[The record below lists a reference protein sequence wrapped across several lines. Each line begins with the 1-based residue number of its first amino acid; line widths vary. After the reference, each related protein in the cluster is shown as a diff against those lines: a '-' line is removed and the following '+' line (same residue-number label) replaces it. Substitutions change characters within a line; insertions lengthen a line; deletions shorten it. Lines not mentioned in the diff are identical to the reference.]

1 MFYHILYPLVRVNI
15 IFNVFQYITF
25 RAIGAFVTA
34 LILCFIF
41 GPKIIKSLKKHQV
54 TENISNLLPATHMKK
69 KGTPTMGGIIIGLGL
84 IVSSLLWNNLTNP
97 YVLIALLVTLWLGG
111 LGFLD
116 DYLKNVRHI
125 EQGLVE
131 KYKIA
136 GQLVLGILIAV
147 TLYFGYQ
154 QSHSI
159 TYISIPFLKDASI
172 SLGVFFIPFVALFI
186 TFYSNAVNL
195 TDGLDGLAAGTI
207 ALVAFGLGVMA
218 YVKGNIVI
226 ADYLK
231 LEFISDAGELTVF
244 TTAIIGSI
252 LGFLWFNIKPAQVF
266 MGDTGAL
273 SMGGVLAVM
282 AILLKEEIFFVLI
295 GLVFVVE
302 AFSSLV
308 QRYYYRHTR
317 IKHGEGKRILLCAPL
332 HHHYELK
339 GWSESQIVIRFWIVT
354 MLLTAIGLATLKLR

>member
-1 MFYHILYPLVRVNI
+1 MFYHILYPLVRIHIV
-15 IFNVFQYITF
+15 FNVFQYITF
-25 RAIGAFVTA
+25 RAIGAFITA
-34 LILCFIF
+34 LIICFIF
-41 GPKIIKSLKKHQV
+41 GPKIIKSLSKHQV
-54 TENISNLLPATHMKK
+54 TENINDLLPATHLKK
-69 KGTPTMGGIIIGLGL
+69 KGTPTMGGIIVGLGL
-84 IVSSLLWNNLTNP
+84 IISSLLWNNLTNP
-97 YVLIALLVTLWLGG
+97 YVLIVLLVTLWLGG

-116 DYLKNVRHI
+116 DYLKNVRHV

-131 KYKIA
+131 KYKIS

-147 TLYFGYQ
+147 ALYFGYQ

-159 TYISIPFLKDASI
+159 TYINVPFLKDTSV

-207 ALVAFGLGVMA
+207 ALVAFGLGVMS
-218 YVKGNIVI
+218 YVKGHIVI

-231 LEFISDAGELTVF
+231 LEFISEAGELTVF
-244 TTAIIGSI
+244 TAAIIGAI

-282 AILLKEEIFFVLI
+282 AILLKEEIFFVMI
-295 GLVFVVE
+295 SLVFVIE
-302 AFSSLV
+302 AVSSLV
-308 QRYYYRHTR
+308 QRYYFKHTR
-317 IKHGEGKRILLCAPL
+317 IKYGEGKRVLLCAPL

-339 GWSESQIVIRFWIVT
+339 GWSESQIVIRFWIIT

>member
-1 MFYHILYPLVRVNI
+1 MFYHILYPLVKVHT

-34 LILCFIF
+34 LLLCFIF
-41 GPKIIKSLKKHQV
+41 GPKIIKSLRKHQF
-54 TENISNLLPATHMKK
+54 TENISELLPESHQKK

-84 IVSSLLWNNLTNP
+84 IISSLLWNNLTNP

-116 DYLKNVRHI
+116 DYLKNVRHMK
-125 EQGLVE
+125 EGLVE

-136 GQLVLGILIAV
+136 GQLVLGILIAI

-154 QSHSI
+154 QSHLI
-159 TYISIPFLKDASI
+159 TYISVPFLKDTSI

-186 TFYSNAVNL
+186 TFYSNAVNI

-207 ALVAFGLGVMA
+207 ALVAFGLGVMC
-218 YVKGNIVI
+218 YVKGHIVI

-231 LEFISDAGELTVF
+231 LEFISESAELTVF

-252 LGFLWFNIKPAQVF
+252 LGFLWFNIKPAHVF

-273 SMGGVLAVM
+273 SMGGILAVL
-282 AILLKEEIFFVLI
+282 AILLKEEIFFVMI
-295 GLVFVVE
+295 SLVFVVE
-302 AFSSLV
+302 AISSLV
-308 QRYYYRHTR
+308 QRFYFKYTR
-317 IKHGEGKRILLCAPL
+317 LKHGEGKRVLLCAPL

-339 GWSESQIVIRFWIVT
+339 GWSENQIVIRFWIIT
-354 MLLTAIGLATLKLR
+354 MLLTAVGLATLKLR

>member
-1 MFYHILYPLVRVNI
+1 MFYHILYPLVRVHI

-54 TENISNLLPATHMKK
+54 TENINTLLPVAHMKK

-116 DYLKNVRHI
+116 DYLKNVRHL

-159 TYISIPFLKDASI
+159 TYINVPFLKDSAI

-207 ALVAFGLGVMA
+207 ALVAFGLGVMS
-218 YVKGNIVI
+218 YVKGHIVI

-231 LEFISDAGELTVF
+231 LEFIADAGELTVF

-282 AILLKEEIFFVLI
+282 AILLKEELFFVMI

-302 AFSSLV
+302 ALSSLV
-308 QRYYYRHTR
+308 QRYYYKHTR
-317 IKHGEGKRILLCAPL
+317 IKTGEGKRILLCAPL

-339 GWSESQIVIRFWIVT
+339 GWSENQIVIRFWIVT
-354 MLLTAIGLATLKLR
+354 MLLTAVGLATLKLR

>member
-1 MFYHILYPLVRVNI
+1 MFYHILYPLVKFHT

-34 LILCFIF
+34 LALCFIF
-41 GPKIIKSLKKHQV
+41 GPKIIKSLRKHQV
-54 TENISNLLPATHMKK
+54 TENIYNLLPVSHQEK

-84 IVSSLLWNNLTNP
+84 ILSSLLWNNLTNP
-97 YVLIALLVTLWLGG
+97 FVLIALLVTLWLGG

-116 DYLKNVRHI
+116 DYLKNVRKM

-131 KYKIA
+131 KYKII
-136 GQLVLGILIAV
+136 GQLILGIIIAV

-159 TYISIPFLKDASI
+159 TYISIPFLKNTSV
-172 SLGVFFIPFVALFI
+172 SLGVFFIPFIALFI

-207 ALVAFGLGVMA
+207 AIVAFGLGVMS

-231 LEFISDAGELTVF
+231 IEFIRDAGELTVF
-244 TTAIIGSI
+244 TTAIVGSI
-252 LGFLWFNIKPAQVF
+252 LGFLWFNIKPAQIF

-273 SMGGVLAVM
+273 SMGGILAVL
-282 AILLKEEIFFVLI
+282 AILLKEEVFFVI
-295 GLVFVVE
+295 ISLVFIIE
-302 AFSSLV
+302 ALSSLI
-308 QRYYYRHTR
+308 QRYYYKRTR
-317 IKHGEGKRILLCAPL
+317 IKYGEGKRIFLCAPL

-339 GWSESQIVIRFWIVT
+339 GWSENQIVIRFWIVT